1 MINVAI
7 IVNLLQG
14 GGAERCAA
22 DLSIYFAE
30 HGFNVIFFTDLSFA
44 VKYEYKGKLVN
55 FTYHLEGSDK
65 EAVADKADEL
75 RRLKDQYDIDISIS
89 FMQFANYMNVLS
101 KGNEKVILTTHS
113 VNYEYAKNQNSVYW
127 AEETFRDL
135 YQYADLITFPSEYCR
150 QEWIEHYADR
160 NSITRT
166 IYNPVHMMHVH
177 ESKDKENIIIAVGRM
192 HSIKRQWHMI
202 RAFKRVKE
210 KMADSRLIIL
220 GDGELRK
227 SLEDLTDR
235 LGLTDD
241 VEMPGNVT
249 NVQDYLEKSKVFV
262 MTSRMESL
270 GSAAL
275 EAMSAGVPVVS
286 CDIPGGIREALDIFS
301 EQVEITEPIQGE
313 CGILV
318 PNIKEF
324 YTDHLTCEEKILA
337 DEIIHLLKENQIRLK
352 MVEKA
357 KTRAELFSLEVIG
370 KVWMKEITGMIQR
383 DNIERQG
390 FDKAKE
396 RSLDFIEKIKDSRT
410 GMYISY
416 YRLLDK
422 WLCLREKNISVR
434 QYFQKYGMKRIIIYG
449 MGKMAQH
456 LLEDLKGSQVHVVC
470 VIDRSANI
478 NSSFPVISDEV
489 EIPDADCIIVTPVYD
504 AAAIKQKLE
513 AKTSIPVI
521 SLLTV
526 IEECL

>member
-1 MINVAI
+1 MKNIAM

-55 FTYHLEGSDK
+55 FTYRLEGAEK
-65 EAVADKADEL
+65 EAVVSKADEL

-89 FMQFANYMNVLS
+89 FMQFANYINVLS

-113 VNYEYAKNQNSVYW
+113 VNYEYAKNQKSVYW

-150 QEWIEHYADR
+150 QEWIVHYADR
-160 NSITRT
+160 NDITRT
-166 IYNPVHMMHVH
+166 IYNPVHMMHVR
-177 ESKDKENIIIAVGRM
+177 ENKGKENIIIAVGRM
-192 HSIKRQWHMI
+192 HSIKRQWHLI
-202 RAFKRVKE
+202 RALKRVKE
-210 KMADSRLIIL
+210 NIADSKLIIL
-220 GDGELRK
+220 GDGELRQ
-227 SLEDLTDR
+227 SLEDLTDK
-235 LGLTDD
+235 LGLTGD
-241 VEMPGNVT
+241 VEMPGNVM

-275 EAMSAGVPVVS
+275 EAMSARVPVVS
-286 CDIPGGIREALDIFS
+286 CDIPGGIREVLDIQS
-301 EQVEITEPIQGE
+301 GQADIAEPIQGE

-324 YTDHLTCEEKILA
+324 YTDHLIREEEILA
-337 DEIIHLLKENQIRLK
+337 DEIIRLLKDDQTRLK
-352 MVEKA
+352 MGEKA
-357 KTRAELFSLEVIG
+357 KTRAKLFSLEVIG
-370 KVWMKEITGMIQR
+370 KVWMKEITDIVQK
-383 DNIERQG
+383 DNIKRQG

-396 RSLDFIEKIKDSRT
+396 RSIDSIEKIKESKT
-410 GMYISY
+410 KMYILY

-422 WLCLREKNISVR
+422 WLFLREKNISVR
-434 QYFQKYGMKRIIIYG
+434 QYFQKYGMEFIIIYG

-456 LLEDLKGSQVHVVC
+456 LLEDLKGSQVQVVC

-478 NSSFPVISDEV
+478 SSPFPVISDEA
-489 EIPDADCIIVTPVYD
+489 EIPDADCIIITPIYD
-504 AAAIKQKLE
+504 VAVIKQKLE

-521 SLLTV
+521 SLTAV